1 MRRVSHHGA
10 AARRLALR
18 LHPSRAAV
26 CATLRMRRAAG
37 VCRASVAQTS
47 LEYQTAKAPPA
58 LLFGRRGRALGSR
71 SVALFVLHIACMR
84 YARARGTPGSQ
95 PARGPVRHAKL
106 ATRDCSHHGKPFA
119 SAFRARC
126 VRLALRQP
134 RRTDALARAANLVS
148 SAGDPRPVGRIIAAW
163 ASAGARCVTSRAC
176 GHRTPPRARNARD
189 APLDWDRVIGI

>member
-37 VCRASVAQTS
+37 VYRASVAQTS

-95 PARGPVRHAKL
+95 PARGPVCESEEAHEQI
-106 ATRDCSHHGKPFA
+106 HHGPPDVP
-119 SAFRARC
+119 AFRARC
-126 VRLALRQP
+126 EGLAPGRPLVETGFLSTTGA
-134 RRTDALARAANLVS
+134 RTVS
-148 SAGDPRPVGRIIAAW
+148 GREPSAW
-163 ASAGARCVTSRAC
+163 ASAARAYVLRPAAATASRSAS
-176 GHRTPPRARNARD
+176 HD
-189 APLDWDRVIGI
+189 ADQTPLDGAG